1 MAGINPK
8 RQAGRVSKQRLDKL
22 VVAIKQVLADAITQG
37 GTTLRNFVDSD
48 GNPGYFKQQL
58 RVYGRAQQP
67 CRTCSKQGRRV
78 RGVGEGSPL
87 QYAVQL
93 YAISTQKKKYP

>member
-67 CRTCSKQGRRV
+67 CRNCSKPLTEV
-78 RGVGEGSPL
+78 RLG
-87 QYAVQL
+87 QR
-93 YAISTQKKKYP
+93 STVYCSVCQR